1 MYINYV
7 NDQNKNVYV
16 SSWLLLITFLL
27 IVMILVGGLT
37 RLTDSGLSIT
47 NWDLF
52 SGILPPINKSDWENY
67 FSLYK
72 KIPEYK
78 LLNSSMTI
86 EEFKV
91 IFWWEYAHRLL
102 GRLIGITFL
111 IPLIYFTWKKI
122 ISKKYLIF
130 LYLIFFLIL
139 FQGFMGWYMVKS
151 GLTVRTDVSHYRL
164 STHLTIAF
172 IILILTFWNFLNY
185 NNKSINFKI
194 KKIPYNLPLVF
205 LSLIIIQIS
214 IGALVSGLD
223 AAQVYQTWPLMN
235 DFYFPDDS
243 NFKDLFAANVLSIPS
258 LVQFLHRN
266 IAYFI
271 YIFFLFVLY
280 FILREKKFNYFKNIS
295 VIIFIFLNFQMLL
308 GIVTIISENKIIYAS
323 MHQAGSIFLTLSA
336 LILVFKNS
344 KTN

>member
-1 MYINYV
+1 
-7 NDQNKNVYV
+7 
-16 SSWLLLITFLL
+16 
-27 IVMILVGGLT
+27 
-37 RLTDSGLSIT
+37 
-47 NWDLF
+47 
-52 SGILPPINKSDWENY
+52 
-67 FSLYK
+67 
-72 KIPEYK
+72 
-78 LLNSSMTI
+78 
-86 EEFKV
+86 
-91 IFWWEYAHRLL
+91 
-102 GRLIGITFL
+102 
-111 IPLIYFTWKKI
+111 
-122 ISKKYLIF
+122 
-130 LYLIFFLIL
+130 
-139 FQGFMGWYMVKS
+139 MGWYMVKS

-271 YIFFLFVLY
+271 YIFFLLVLY

>member
-122 ISKKYLIF
+122 ISKKYLF
-130 LYLIFFLIL
+130 SLYLIFFLIL

-271 YIFFLFVLY
+271 YIFFLLVLY